1 MRRGSE
7 DAEAAVK
14 VARTLGDPALLLECL
29 TVLLDVNG
37 SDALLDEAR
46 QTAQRIL
53 AALSQQSLRS
63 AFLTSFANKHPH
75 VVDQ

>member
-1 MRRGSE
+1 M
-7 DAEAAVK
+7 
-14 VARTLGDPALLLECL
+14 ARSLGDPAVLLECL
-29 TVLLDVNG
+29 TVLLEVDGVMPYWTRR
-37 SDALLDEAR
+37 R

-53 AALSQQSLRS
+53 GALSQQSLRS